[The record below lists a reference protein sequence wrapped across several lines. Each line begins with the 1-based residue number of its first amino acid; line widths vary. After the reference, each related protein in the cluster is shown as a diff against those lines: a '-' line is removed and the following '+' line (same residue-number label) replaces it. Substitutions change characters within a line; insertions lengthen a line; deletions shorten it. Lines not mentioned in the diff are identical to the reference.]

1 MKYLV
6 LLSGCGLGDGSQI
19 EEVMLTYLALDK
31 YKIEYQPIAIDMQVP
46 CINHLTE
53 EKDGQRN
60 VLAESARIGRG
71 IIKNLTDINVNE
83 FDGLIIPGG
92 MGLII
97 NYKDCELIPGL
108 INNFVIKRKPIAGMC
123 SALRLFQK
131 IISLDIFKNIEEITE
146 ATGYCYDSDF
156 NVFYT
161 PAFRRSKNMDEISQ
175 GIDSMIRALIDVYS
189 N

>member
-19 EEVMLTYLALDK
+19 EEVILTYLTLDK
-31 YKIEYQPIAIDMQVP
+31 YEVEYQPIAIDMQSP

-53 EKDGQRN
+53 EKEGQRN
-60 VLAESARIGRG
+60 VLIESARIGRG
-71 IIKNLTDINVNE
+71 IIKNLIDINVNE
-83 FDGLIIPGG
+83 YDGLIIPGG
-92 MGLII
+92 MGLIV
-97 NYKDCELIPGL
+97 NYKDCELIPKL
-108 INNFVIKRKPIAGMC
+108 INNFVTKRKPIAGMC
-123 SALRLFQK
+123 SAIRLFQK
-131 IISLDIFKNIEEITE
+131 YISPDIFKNKEVVTE

-161 PAFRRSKNMDEISQ
+161 PAFIRSKNMDDISQ
-175 GIDSMIRALIDVYS
+175 GIDSIIRALIDVYS